1 MLAILVIFPARLLPI
16 CTRDLVMLVQY
27 QSDAMFKTL
36 SCSIHV
42 HSVCVDHSL
51 LMFVMFY
58 SYFSA
63 ARTAHW
69 CHDNGG
75 GGRIGETVVELDNV
89 DKIESYTI
97 QYK

>member
-1 MLAILVIFPARLLPI
+1 MP
-16 CTRDLVMLVQY
+16 VQC
-27 QSDAMFKTL
+27 QSDALFNTL
-36 SCSIHV
+36 SCHIHV
-42 HSVCVDHSL
+42 HSVFVDHSL

-69 CHDNGG
+69 CHDNGSD
-75 GGRIGETVVELDNV
+75 GRIGETVVELDNV